1 MNPFY
6 GRGVTLKS
14 QWSEYGCQ
22 VADLPHRRYG
32 RVEPDVLVV
41 IAVGGMLGAA
51 ARFKLAEALP
61 TRPGH
66 FPWAT
71 FWTNLSGSFLLGFLL
86 IVLLERFPPTRYV
99 RPFMATGIL
108 GAFTT
113 MSTYAVETAL
123 LMKDD
128 HAATAVLYGIGSVA
142 AGVFLA
148 YAGIAIARVTVV
160 GMSKRGAIWHGW
172 HSSLPPPSALRRAT
186 SSTDLCKTTPRAR
199 SRGARLSST

>member
-1 MNPFY
+1 MSDDDAVIPIHIPIDPDLAPSDPGEPVV
-6 GRGVTLKS
+6 GRSRRSTR
-14 QWSEYGCQ
+14 
-22 VADLPHRRYG
+22 RRYG
-32 RVEPDVLVV
+32 RVEPDVLAV
-41 IAVGGMLGAA
+41 IAVGGMLGAT

-61 TRPGH
+61 TKPGH

-99 RPFMATGIL
+99 RPFIATGIL

-113 MSTYAVETAL
+113 MSTYTVETAL

-128 HAATAVLYGIGSVA
+128 HTATAVLYGVSSVV

-148 YAGIAIARVTVV
+148 YAGFAIARLTVV
-160 GMSKRGAIWHGW
+160 
-172 HSSLPPPSALRRAT
+172 
-186 SSTDLCKTTPRAR
+186 DLSQR
-199 SRGARLSST
+199 

>member
-1 MNPFY
+1 MRGIGADFMSDDDAIIPIDPDLAPSDPGEPVI
-6 GRGVTLKS
+6 GRS
-14 QWSEYGCQ
+14 
-22 VADLPHRRYG
+22 RRSPTQRFG
-32 RVEPDVLVV
+32 RVEPGVLAV
-41 IAVGGMLGAA
+41 IAVGGMLGAT

-61 TRPGH
+61 SSPGH

-99 RPFMATGIL
+99 RPFIATGIL

-113 MSTYAVETAL
+113 MSTYTVETAL

-128 HAATAVLYGIGSVA
+128 HVATAILYGVSSIA

-148 YAGIAIARVTVV
+148 YAGIAIARLSVV
-160 GMSKRGAIWHGW
+160 RM
-172 HSSLPPPSALRRAT
+172 PQQ
-186 SSTDLCKTTPRAR
+186 
-199 SRGARLSST
+199 

>member
-1 MNPFY
+1 MRRNGADFMSDDDAIIPVHIPIDPDLAPSDPGEPVV
-6 GRGVTLKS
+6 GRS
-14 QWSEYGCQ
+14 RRF
-22 VADLPHRRYG
+22 PHRRYG
-32 RVEPDVLVV
+32 RVEPDVLAV

-61 TRPGH
+61 SSPGH

-99 RPFMATGIL
+99 RPFVATGIL

-113 MSTYAVETAL
+113 MSTYTVETAL

-128 HAATAVLYGIGSVA
+128 HAATAVLYGVGSVV

-148 YAGIAIARVTVV
+148 YAGIAIARLTMVEL
-160 GMSKRGAIWHGW
+160 S
-172 HSSLPPPSALRRAT
+172 RR
-186 SSTDLCKTTPRAR
+186 
-199 SRGARLSST
+199 